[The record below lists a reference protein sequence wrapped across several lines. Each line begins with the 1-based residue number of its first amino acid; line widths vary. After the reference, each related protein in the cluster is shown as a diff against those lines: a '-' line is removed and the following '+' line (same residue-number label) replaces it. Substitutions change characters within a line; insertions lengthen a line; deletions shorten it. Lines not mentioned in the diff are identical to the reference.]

1 MIEILPPAAIFI
13 IGALFIPLFRGN
25 LKSAYMLS
33 LPVLAFISL
42 LNMPEG
48 KYWIVGF
55 LEYNLIFGR
64 VDKLSMVFGY
74 IFTLITFIGIL
85 YALHVKDNVQHVAA
99 FIYAGSTLGVT
110 FAGDLFTLYV
120 FWEIMAISAV
130 FLIWARKTEAA
141 IGAGWR
147 YLLFHI
153 AGGLCL
159 LAGIILYVA
168 KTGSPEFE
176 YIGLGTYGIASYL
189 ILIGFAVNAGLPPL
203 HPWLPD
209 AYPEATVTGAVF
221 LSALTT
227 KSAVYI
233 LARTFPGA
241 MALVW
246 IGAIMTCFPIFYAVI
261 ANDMRRV
268 LGYSLLNQVGF
279 MVCGIGI
286 GTQLA
291 INGAASHAFC
301 HIIYK
306 ALLFMS
312 TGAVLHMTGKIRATD
327 LGGLY
332 KTMPFTCLCCMI
344 AAASISAFPL
354 FSGFTTKSMTIAA
367 VAHEKLPIIWF
378 LLQFA
383 SAGVFHHAGIKV
395 PYFTFFSEDSGIRT
409 KEPPFNMRFAM
420 GIAAFLCIFFG
431 LYPYPLYNIL
441 PYPVHYEPYTAFHV
455 IGMLQLLMF
464 GALAFTLLILA
475 GYYPPEMRAVNLDTD
490 WFYRKG
496 ADAFL
501 WFITAPMAKV
511 GSGLRRV
518 WFGYIP
524 GSLSLLSKNPMVVL
538 LIIRDTILF
547 NLLKVTGSGHAV
559 EVQERLAK
567 QKASYPSPFRYWAP
581 GSAVFWVVLLLFIY
595 LLIFY
600 YERIVGPR

>member
-1 MIEILPPAAIFI
+1 MINSVHPAAIFI
-13 IGALFIPLFRGN
+13 IGALLVPLFRGR
-25 LKSAYMLS
+25 LKSSYMLF
-33 LPVLAFISL
+33 LPVLAMYSL

-48 KYWIVGF
+48 KYWTVRF
-55 LEYNLIFGR
+55 LEYDLIFGR

-74 IFTLITFIGIL
+74 IFTLITFIGII
-85 YALHVKDNVQHVAA
+85 YALHVKDDTQHVAA
-99 FIYAGSTLGVT
+99 FIYAGSALGIT
-110 FAGDLFTLYV
+110 FAGDLFTLYL

-130 FLIWARKTEAA
+130 FLIWARKTDAA
-141 IGAGWR
+141 ISAGWR

-153 AGGLCL
+153 VGGLCL
-159 LAGIILYVA
+159 LAGTILYVA
-168 KTGSPEFE
+168 ETGSPEFD
-176 YIGLGTYGIASYL
+176 YIGLGAHGLASYL
-189 ILIGFAVNAGLPPL
+189 ILIGFAVNAGIIPL

-233 LARTFPGA
+233 LARTFPGTTV
-241 MALVW
+241 LIW

-268 LGYSLLNQVGF
+268 LAYSLLNQVGF

-286 GTQLA
+286 GSELA

-312 TGAVLHMTGKIRATD
+312 TGSVLHMTGKIRATD

-332 KTMPFTCLCCMI
+332 KTMPYTCVCCMI

-354 FSGFTTKSMTIAA
+354 FSGFTTKAMTVSA
-367 VAHEKLPIIWF
+367 VAHEKLYVVWF

-395 PYFTFFSEDSGIRT
+395 PFFTFFGEDSEIRT
-409 KEPPFNMRFAM
+409 TEPPFNMRLAM
-420 GIAAFLCIFFG
+420 GIAAILCIFLG
-431 LYPYPLYNIL
+431 VYPAPLYQIL

-455 IGMLQLLMF
+455 VGMLQLLMF
-464 GALAFTLLILA
+464 GALAFTLLILS
-475 GYYPPEMRAVNLDTD
+475 GYYPPEMRAINLDTD

-496 ADAFL
+496 ATAFL
-501 WFITAPMAKV
+501 WFINGPMAKV

-518 WFGYIP
+518 CFETIP
-524 GSLSLLSKNPMVVL
+524 NFFSSLSKNPMAVFMIARDAVL
-538 LIIRDTILF
+538 LS
-547 NLLKVTGSGHAV
+547 LLKVAGSAHAADV
-559 EVQERLAK
+559 RQRLEK
-567 QKASYPSPFRYWAP
+567 QKAAYPLPFRYWASS
-581 GSAVFWVVLLLFIY
+581 SAVFWIVLVLIIY
-595 LLIFY
+595 LLFFY
-600 YERIVGPR
+600 YKRLTQP